1 MSKSYWMV
9 VTTPENFEI
18 TRSMGFT
25 LLGLKVYHRKKVQRT
40 EHNDRILYYISRA
53 RYFGATA
60 TAKSKCFEGQEQIWQ
75 KEGGDPLN
83 YRVKIRPDVVL
94 QKEQLLDACQLAPGL
109 EYVRRWPP
117 EDWYLAFLGNL
128 HLLSKR
134 DFSLIE
140 NEMHRMIHNKA
151 SLPRNAPPRK
161 TNTSTF

>member
-1 MSKSYWMV
+1 MV

-18 TRSMGFT
+18 TRSMGIT
-25 LLGLKVYHRKKVQRT
+25 LLGLKVYHRKKVQRI
-40 EHNDRILYYISRA
+40 ENNDRILYYISKA

-60 TAKSKCFEGQEQIWQ
+60 TAKSKYFEGQEPIWQ
-75 KEGGDPLN
+75 MEGGDPLN

-94 QKEQLLDACQLAPGL
+94 EKEQLLDAYQLAPGL

-140 NEMHRMIHNKA
+140 NEMHRIIHPKV
-151 SLPRNAPPRK
+151 
-161 TNTSTF
+161 